1 MIAEEVAKRVQLK
14 LEPTVASAIAKL
26 VEIAYAKLGPTVP
39 FINAGKRQ
47 TERREVSR
55 FKFGEF

>member
-1 MIAEEVAKRVQLK
+1 M
-14 LEPTVASAIAKL
+14 EPTVASAIAKL

-47 TERREVSR
+47 TEQREVSR